1 MKKAIKGLLI
11 VSVFTLLAGCQKLK
25 SNMKDWESSNSGL
38 DRIVNIYPY
47 GSDKPIATY
56 EGKFDLSFD
65 ETGRLKFLLDDK
77 RYIYYNVTAEVVE
90 K

>member
-1 MKKAIKGLLI
+1 MKKLLKCTLL
-11 VSVFTLLAGCQKLK
+11 VSLFALLAGCQKIE
-25 SNMKDWESSNSGL
+25 SITKDWESSNSGL
-38 DRIVNIYPY
+38 NRIVKIYPY
-47 GSDKPIATY
+47 GSDEPIATY

-65 ETGRLKFLLDDK
+65 ETGRLKFLLDGK